1 MTLINKHL
9 LIYLAKKKKYSWV
22 YISPKKKMLIW
33 KGEYTPMLVAALFT
47 TAKIWKQLKCPLI
60 ENE

>member
-47 TAKIWKQLKCPLI
+47 TAKI
-60 ENE
+60 